1 MEKPFQRVAGVNPNE
16 IASQFLYTNTFN
28 PSKEF
33 KAKETCVFQE
43 HIFSSLISC
52 EKKNYISAYI
62 YILIY
67 FPAFYV
73 TNYL

>member
-52 EKKNYISAYI
+52 EKKKTTFLHTYT
-62 YILIY
+62 
-67 FPAFYV
+67 F
-73 TNYL
+73 